1 MKIHEPATF
10 DEALEVKARHPD
22 AVPFAGGTDLLP
34 LWSSSGCRPER
45 IVLLSRCTDSKGIV
59 VKKGGLF
66 IGAGTTHSEIER
78 QRAVND
84 HFPALAEAARS
95 IGAPAIR
102 NMGTLGGNV
111 ANASPAADLP
121 PALIACGGEAVLA
134 SAARGERSMAME
146 DFFRSYQTT
155 ALEPDELLLGI
166 RLSVPP
172 SGTHTF
178 FRKVGTRKAQA
189 CAKLSV
195 ALSARIDARR
205 ITSIRIAAGSVAPTP
220 LRLTDV
226 ESRIEGQELNKEL
239 VRAAHTLAAAAVT
252 PIDDVRSTAH
262 YRRFVLATILA
273 DCVDQMRVA
282 EAAR

>member
-1 MKIHEPATF
+1 MKIHEPATI

-34 LWSSSGCRPER
+34 LWSSSRCRPDR
-45 IVLLSRCTDSKGIV
+45 VVLLSGCDDSKGIV
-59 VKKGGLF
+59 DEKGGLF
-66 IGAGTTHSEIER
+66 IGAGATHSEIS
-78 QRAVND
+78 QHRAVIE
-84 HFPALAEAARS
+84 HFPALADAAAS

-121 PALIACGGEAVLA
+121 PALIACGAEAVLA
-134 SAARGERSMAME
+134 SAKNGRRSLAME

-155 ALEPDELLLGI
+155 ALEPDELLLGV
-166 RLSVPP
+166 RLGVPP
-172 SGTHTF
+172 SGTRTF

-195 ALSARIDARR
+195 ALSARIDGRR
-205 ITSIRIAAGSVAPTP
+205 ITSIRIAAGSVAPIP

-226 ESRIEGQELNKEL
+226 EERIEGQELNKEL
-239 VRAAHTLAAAAVT
+239 VRAAHTLSAAAVT

-262 YRRFVLATILA
+262 YRRFVFAAILA

-282 EAAR
+282 EDAR